1 MGRST
6 FTIVACTLRFHF
18 FRISIERSGS
28 LRVPEHIA
36 VESNE
41 MTPRMNRS
49 LITLIALT
57 FVPIIRAADEKPITS
72 KVSEAKVFLSGAQVS
87 RKANAKV
94 PAGTSTFVF
103 TGLAQGIDPQ
113 SIQVTGKGGYNI
125 LSVNHRINYLTE
137 SPKKPEIEGLQ
148 ERIKKLEHD
157 RNIEKGLQQVWENEE
172 KLLQQNG
179 AVGGQQNG
187 ISAAQLQG
195 VVDYQRERMK
205 AVKAG
210 WIEQQEKLNVIDEEA
225 NKLRQQV
232 EVLQGQAPRPTSEV
246 VVEISSTVEV
256 SASFVLSYFVG
267 NAGWTP
273 AYDLRASGVGQPIEL
288 AMKAQVVNNTGEDW
302 DKVDLSL
309 SSGNPTLGGIMP
321 SLTPWTLYSA
331 RELEMR
337 GSRNDKRRQLVTMD
351 FQQAPSIAS
360 GANAEYKLDEADA
373 STVNWNTVESRTT
386 TIEFVIQTPFSVP
399 SDGSP
404 HMIGVS
410 SQSIPA
416 TYKHYT
422 TPKRDK
428 DAFLYAR
435 TTGWEDLNLLPGEAN
450 VFFEGTFVGQS
461 YLELDIPKD
470 TLEISLGRDKG
481 VTVERVRRKTT
492 NEKAVIGGK
501 RTVSIGWDI
510 TVRNTKSTAV
520 ELEIR
525 DQYPLSPQ
533 SEIEVKLE
541 QDGGATVDKNTGTLT
556 WNITVAP
563 KETKKLGFSYTVK
576 HPKELPVVL
585 E

>member
-1 MGRST
+1 MTRSY
-6 FTIVACTLRFHF
+6 
-18 FRISIERSGS
+18 
-28 LRVPEHIA
+28 IA
-36 VESNE
+36 
-41 MTPRMNRS
+41 
-49 LITLIALT
+49 LIALT
-57 FVPIIRAADEKPITS
+57 LLPSLYAVDETPVTS

-87 RKANAKV
+87 RKASAKV
-94 PAGTSTFVF
+94 PSGTSTFVF

-113 SIQVTGKGGYNI
+113 SIQVTGKGGYSI

-137 SPKKPEIEGLQ
+137 SPKKPEIEDLQ
-148 ERIKKLEHD
+148 TRIKKLEHD
-157 RNIEKGLQQVWENEE
+157 FNIEKGLQQVWENEE
-172 KLLQQNG
+172 KLLQQNW
-179 AVGGQQNG
+179 AVGGQTNG

-205 AVKAG
+205 AMKAG
-210 WIEQQEKLNVIDEEA
+210 WLEQQEKLTKIEEEA

-232 EVLQGQAPRPTSEV
+232 QQLQSQAPRPTSEV
-246 VVEISSTVEV
+246 VVEISSTAEV
-256 SASFVLSYFVG
+256 NASFVLSYFVG
-267 NAGWTP
+267 SAAWTP
-273 AYDLRASGVGQPIEL
+273 AYDLRAIGVGQPIEL
-288 AMKAQVVNNTGEDW
+288 LMKAQVTNNTGEDW

-321 SLTPWTLYSA
+321 TLTPWTLY
-331 RELEMR
+331 LPQIMR
-337 GSRNDKRRQLVTMD
+337 TETISKAPRQQPMMD
-351 FQQAPSIAS
+351 AASTLAS
-360 GANAEYKLDEADA
+360 GSEYKLMEDQDA
-373 STVNWNTVESRTT
+373 SVVNWNTVESRTT

-399 SDGSP
+399 SDGAP

-410 SQSIPA
+410 SQTIPA

-481 VTVERVRRKTT
+481 VSVERVRRKTT

-510 TVRNTKSTAV
+510 SVRNTKNTPV
-520 ELEIR
+520 DLEVH

-541 QDGGATVDKNTGTLT
+541 DEGGATVNKNTGKLT

-563 KETKKLGFSYTVK
+563 KETKKLGFVYTVK
-576 HPKELPVVL
+576 HPKDMPVVL